1 MLKLLLALA
10 LAPLKMLARIALG
23 FLLFGLLGLGGLA
36 YLHFF
41 VFERGEDGKILPPA
55 GMTGSRAPAGYDHE
69 TEMRRIDERVA
80 VQRQM
85 WESHLERM
93 VAKGASEER
102 LAAERE
108 AAERSM
114 AQNEAGWRE
123 MEARRARRWG
133 EAAPE
138 QDPGPGP
145 VEELRA
151 RIERSRAKRAASW
164 ARWLEGFEGD
174 DLAMERAYV
183 ERREAEDRARED
195 QELADLEARLQRRA
209 DAAGEGAARD

>member
-10 LAPLKMLARIALG
+10 LAPLKMLARLALG

-41 VFERGEDGKILPPA
+41 VFERGGDGKTLPPA
-55 GMTGSRAPAGYDHE
+55 GTTRPGASSGYDHE
-69 TEMRRIDERVA
+69 AEMRRIDERVA

-93 VAKGASEER
+93 AAKGASEER
-102 LAAERE
+102 LAAERD

-114 AQNEAGWRE
+114 ARNEAGWRE

-133 EAAPE
+133 AAAPE

-145 VEELRA
+145 LEELRA

-174 DLAMERAYV
+174 DLALERAYV

-195 QELADLEARLQRRA
+195 QELAALEARLRRRA
-209 DAAGEGAARD
+209 GAAGEGAARN